1 MLLRQGMSGDTVLQ
15 VQRRLQALGHYQGA
29 LDGDFGP
36 LTRWAVAAFQQAW
49 GLVADGV
56 VGPATWGTLFP
67 SEAPEMRP
75 PASPKPGSGSY
86 PENFLRAV
94 ALTLRAEGG
103 FSNRPLHEDPGGAT
117 NLGVTQGL
125 LDTIGGWNGKRNVRQ
140 LSEADAVGIYHR
152 HFWERF
158 NCGALPWPLSC
169 AVFDH
174 CVNAGAHGV
183 RVLQKLLCDLGETVA
198 VDGGLGPSTERA
210 VDRALH
216 RLSQRL
222 SQKINLKGPDAL
234 AEEWLT
240 FAYLFRRLRD
250 YATRPGLSVRQA
262 NMSGWANRLC
272 DLEEAFR
279 KEG

>member
-1 MLLRQGMSGDTVLQ
+1 MNLRQGSKGAEVRTLQ
-15 VQRRLQALGHYQGA
+15 ERLQALGHYQGA
-29 LDGDFGP
+29 VDGDFGP
-36 LTRWAVAAFQQAW
+36 LTRGAVAAFQQAR
-49 GLVADGV
+49 GLPADGIA
-56 VGPATWGTLFP
+56 GPATLGVLNILLP
-67 SEAPEMRP
+67 EAP
-75 PASPKPGSGSY
+75 PASLKPSGTYPKA
-86 PENFLRAV
+86 FLRAV

-125 LDTIGGWNGKRNVRQ
+125 LDTIGGWHGKRNVRQ

-158 NCGALPWPLSC
+158 NCGRLPWPLSC
-169 AVFDH
+169 AMFDH

-183 RVLQKLLCDLGETVA
+183 RVLQKLLGDLGEAVA
-198 VDGGLGPSTERA
+198 VDGGLGPGTERA
-210 VDRALH
+210 VDRAL
-216 RLSQRL
+216 QRL
-222 SQKINLKGPDAL
+222 SQKINLKSPDEL

-240 FAYLFRRLRD
+240 FVHLFRRLKD

>member
-1 MLLRQGMSGDTVLQ
+1 MLLRQGMSGSEVRTVQ
-15 VQRRLQALGHYQGA
+15 ERLQALGHYQGA
-29 LDGDFGP
+29 VDGDFGP
-36 LTRWAVAAFQQAW
+36 QTRGAVVAFQQAR
-49 GLVADGV
+49 GLTADGI
-56 VGPATWGTLFP
+56 VGPATWGALFP
-67 SEAPEMRP
+67 SEAQEIRP
-75 PASPKPGSGSY
+75 SVSPQPGSGSY
-86 PENFLRAV
+86 PEDFLRAV

-183 RVLQKLLCDLGETVA
+183 RVLQKLLCDLGEAVV
-198 VDGGLGPSTERA
+198 VDGGLGPGTERA

-216 RLSQRL
+216 RLSQ
-222 SQKINLKGPDAL
+222 KINLKSPDEL

-240 FAYLFRRLRD
+240 FAYLFRRLKD